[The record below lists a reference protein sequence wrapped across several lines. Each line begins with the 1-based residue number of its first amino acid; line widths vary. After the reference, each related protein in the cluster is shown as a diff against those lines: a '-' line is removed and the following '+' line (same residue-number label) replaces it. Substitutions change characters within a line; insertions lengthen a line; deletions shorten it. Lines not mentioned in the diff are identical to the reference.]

1 MSAPYLLL
9 TRLLPETEKLLDLG
23 VRVGLAVLF
32 GVVVQW
38 LAWLLIGR
46 MVKWIERIGHHSAH
60 SEQRGRTVGQILR
73 NLSAVVIGGAVIL
86 HCLAL
91 LGWDVRP
98 LLAGA
103 GLVSV
108 ALGFGAQTLVRD
120 LIAGMFIIAED
131 QFGVGDL
138 IEVEGRPATVEA
150 LTVRVTT
157 LRDFNGFQYHVPNG
171 EMKIVVN
178 RSRGWNRLAVDI
190 PIASGQDVDRALTVV
205 RRQVDAMNADP
216 AWRTRMLDPIA
227 VWGVEGLSGNE
238 VLIRAV
244 VRTSPGPD
252 GPETARELRLRVHRA
267 LSEADIRTSLARELT
282 VTTLPPNAPLAP
294 RVEESTIATPSS
306 T

>member
-1 MSAPYLLL
+1 VSVPYLLI
-9 TRLLPETEKLLDLG
+9 TRLLPETEKLMDMG
-23 VRVGLAVLF
+23 VRVGLTVAF
-32 GVVVQW
+32 GVLVQW

-46 MVKWIERIGHHSAH
+46 LVHWIERLGHRSPHA
-60 SEQRGRTVGQILR
+60 EQRGRTIGQILR
-73 NLSAVVIGGAVIL
+73 NLSTVVIGGGVVVHSLAV
-86 HCLAL
+86 

-103 GLVSV
+103 GILSV

-138 IEVEGRPATVEA
+138 IEVDGKPATVEA
-150 LTVRVTT
+150 LTVRSTT
-157 LRDFNGFQYHVPNG
+157 LRDFHGFQYHVPNG
-171 EMKIVVN
+171 EMKIVIN

-190 PIASGQDVDRALTVV
+190 PIASGQDVDRALTLV
-205 RRQVDAMNADP
+205 RRQVDAMNGDP
-216 AWRTRMLDPIA
+216 AWRERMLDPIA

-244 VRTSPGPD
+244 VRTPPGPD

-267 LSEADIRTSLARELT
+267 LAEADIRTSLARELT
-282 VTTLPPNAPLAP
+282 VTTLPPTVPLAP
-294 RVEESTIATPSS
+294 SAQNPPVVTSSS

>member
-9 TRLLPETEKLLDLG
+9 TRLLPETEKLFDMG

-32 GVVVQW
+32 GVVLQW

-46 MVKWIERIGHHSAH
+46 LIKWIERIGHHSAH

-73 NLSAVVIGGAVIL
+73 NLSTVVIGSGVVVHSLAV
-86 HCLAL
+86 

-103 GLVSV
+103 GLLSV

-138 IEVEGRPATVEA
+138 IEVDGKPATVEA

-171 EMKIVVN
+171 EMKIVIN

-190 PIASGQDVDRALTVV
+190 PIASGQDVDRALSVV

-238 VLIRAV
+238 VLIRSV
-244 VRTSPGPD
+244 VRTPPGPG

-267 LSEADIRTSLARELT
+267 LSEADIRTSLAHELT
-282 VTTLPPNAPLAP
+282 VTALPPNASPSPRGAEAP
-294 RVEESTIATPSS
+294 VATPSS